1 VVKFK
6 KHEILLSIRGG
17 YDNDE
22 DGDVVIY
29 YEGNN
34 AGRYRTAEF
43 VSGMKKLIT
52 RSEMQLIVRHVK

>member
-1 VVKFK
+1 
-6 KHEILLSIRGG
+6 LSIRGG